1 MGCWRGQGHL
11 LSTPGEVSPELC
23 FYRYPEEME
32 KEEQAIAG
40 KDITKEECQ
49 GEWAAPAPE
58 FTATQPKVETGLQVY
73 GPPCWREV
81 TSLQ

>member
-1 MGCWRGQGHL
+1 
-11 LSTPGEVSPELC
+11 PGEVSPDLC

-40 KDITKEECQ
+40 KDVTKEECQ

-58 FTATQPKVETGLQVY
+58 FTATQPKV
-73 GPPCWREV
+73 
-81 TSLQ
+81 